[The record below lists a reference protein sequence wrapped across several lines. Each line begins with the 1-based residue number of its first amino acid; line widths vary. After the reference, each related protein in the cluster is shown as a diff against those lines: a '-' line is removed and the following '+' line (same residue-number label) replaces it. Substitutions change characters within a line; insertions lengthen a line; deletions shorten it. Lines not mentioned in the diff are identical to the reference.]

1 VVEYL
6 SSKREEEFK
15 HPVLQKK
22 KKKNCQNLLWVITMQ
37 KKRAPLPNSGTNTI

>member
-15 HPVLQKK
+15 HPVLKK
-22 KKKNCQNLLWVITMQ
+22 KKKKLPEPALGYNNAE
-37 KKRAPLPNSGTNTI
+37 KKGTFT